1 MFIREQLKSG
11 HSKFIAKSI
20 VNYIGNEEEKLNE
33 LLSIFAEGDVR
44 LTQRASWPLG
54 MLADENPDLLKS
66 KVSFLCG
73 LLDKPLHVAVKRNV
87 LRTFQV
93 LDIPEEDMGNLADK
107 CFNYMHDI
115 NEPIAVKAFAM
126 TVLANMCKKEPDLK
140 NELIPMIED
149 LIPFGSSGLVAR
161 SKKLL
166 KELSKLS

>member
-11 HSKFIAKSI
+11 HSKFISKSI

-44 LTQRASWPLG
+44 LTQRAAWPLG

-66 KVSFLCG
+66 KVSFLCN

>member
-20 VNYIGNEEEKLNE
+20 VDYIGEDEDKLNE
-33 LLSIFAEGDVR
+33 LLDVFAEGDTR
-44 LTQRASWPLG
+44 LTQRAAWPLG
-54 MLADENPDLLKS
+54 LLADSNPDLLKG
-66 KVSFLCG
+66 KITFLCG
-73 LLDKPLHVAVKRNV
+73 LLDKPLHAAVKRNV

-93 LDIPEEDMGNLADK
+93 LDIPEDNMGILADK
-107 CFNYMHDI
+107 CFTYLHDI
-115 NEPIAVKAFAM
+115 KEPIAVKAFAM

-149 LIPFGSSGLVAR
+149 LIPFGSSGIVNR

-166 KELSKLS
+166 KELSKLP